1 METIFRVARPTGGCS
16 WSRRLV
22 GLLVGLSVLTAA
34 IVEGA
39 EQAARPKLSRGFSYR
54 NDRVEEVPWSIHIV
68 QIERGNPDFELH
80 TMLAKGTAFG
90 MSTVSEQIKA
100 LPPELGRP
108 IAAING
114 DFFRNERTPY
124 QGDPTGLQILQ
135 GELVSGPCERSCFWI
150 DAAGN
155 PHMTNVLSQFK
166 ITWPDGGET
175 PFGLNEERTK
185 DGAVLYSS
193 ALGASTHAAGGRELI
208 LERDGDDE
216 WLPLRAGK
224 TYHGRVRE
232 VRDNGDTP
240 LTNDIIVLSLGPQL
254 VARLQKVEAGAVLG
268 ISTATIPDLG
278 GANTAIGG
286 GPALVRNGK
295 PMEWHNMQMRHPRTA
310 IGWNSHYFFLVE
322 VDGRQRNL
330 SVGMTFPELAS
341 YMAKLGCDEALN
353 LDGGGSATCWV
364 YGQVVNSPSE
374 GRERP
379 DGNSLVVVR
388 KEKPAKRSAKPE

>member
-1 METIFRVARPTGGCS
+1 METSLRVDRLTGGRS

-22 GLLVGLSVLTAA
+22 GLLVGLLVLAA
-34 IVEGA
+34 AMVVGA
-39 EQAARPKLSRGFSYR
+39 EQVARPKLSRGFSYR

-68 QIERGNPDFELH
+68 QIERGTPDFHLH
-80 TMLAKGTAFG
+80 TTLANGTAFG

-166 ITWPDGGET
+166 IIWPDGAET
-175 PFGLNEERTK
+175 PFGLNEERAK

-232 VRDNGDTP
+232 VRDTGDTP
-240 LTNDIIVLSLGPQL
+240 LTNDIMVLSLGPQL
-254 VARLQKVEAGAVLG
+254 VARLQKVEAGTASR
-268 ISTATIPDLG
+268 ISTPTLSPLG
-278 GANTAIGG
+278 GAKNAIGG

-295 PMEWHNMQMRHPRTA
+295 PTEWHNMQMRHPRTA
-310 IGWNSHYFFLVE
+310 IGWDSHPFFRVE
-322 VDGRQRNL
+322 VARRHTDL
-330 SVGMTFPELAS
+330 TVGM
-341 YMAKLGCDEALN
+341 
-353 LDGGGSATCWV
+353 
-364 YGQVVNSPSE
+364 
-374 GRERP
+374 
-379 DGNSLVVVR
+379 
-388 KEKPAKRSAKPE
+388 

>member
-1 METIFRVARPTGGCS
+1 M
-16 WSRRLV
+16 
-22 GLLVGLSVLTAA
+22 LS
-34 IVEGA
+34 E
-39 EQAARPKLSRGFSYR
+39 
-54 NDRVEEVPWSIHIV
+54 
-68 QIERGNPDFELH
+68 
-80 TMLAKGTAFG
+80 
-90 MSTVSEQIKA
+90 
-100 LPPELGRP
+100 
-108 IAAING
+108 
-114 DFFRNERTPY
+114 
-124 QGDPTGLQILQ
+124 
-135 GELVSGPCERSCFWI
+135 
-150 DAAGN
+150 
-155 PHMTNVLSQFK
+155 FK

-175 PFGLNEERTK
+175 PFGLNEERTR

-193 ALGASTHAAGGRELI
+193 ALGASTHTAGGRELI

-232 VRDNGDTP
+232 MLEAGDTP
-240 LTNDIIVLSLGPQL
+240 LTNDIMVLSLGPQL

-295 PMEWHNMQMRHPRTA
+295 PMEWRNMQMRHPRTA

-330 SVGMTFPELAS
+330 SVGMTFPELAG

-374 GRERP
+374 GHERP

-388 KEKPAKRSAKPE
+388 KEKPAKRSSKPE